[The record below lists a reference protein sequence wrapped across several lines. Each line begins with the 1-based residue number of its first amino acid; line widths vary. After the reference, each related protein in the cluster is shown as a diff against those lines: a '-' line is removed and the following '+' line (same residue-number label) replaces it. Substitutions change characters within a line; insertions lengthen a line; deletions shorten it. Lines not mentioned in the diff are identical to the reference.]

1 MKKNTGHDGISIM
14 LLKSLGPL
22 SELINMSL
30 VHGIVPDEMKIAK
43 VIPIFK
49 AKIKNCLPII
59 DQYHFF
65 QLYQK
70 KFLKRWYIVVFTHF

>member
-1 MKKNTGHDGISIM
+1 MCK
-14 LLKSLGPL
+14 PL

-30 VHGIVPDEMKIAK
+30 IQGIVPDEMKIAK

-49 AKIKNCLPII
+49 AKNKNCLPII

-65 QLYQK
+65 QLYLN
-70 KFLKRWYIVVFTHF
+70 FLKRWYMVVFTDFLLVIIY